1 MILRT
6 MMTATGQ
13 KDLDIQEMK
22 TLPRADIGTDIAG
35 GVEARGIETKT
46 RSHDHHDPILV
57 H

>member
-1 MILRT
+1 
-6 MMTATGQ
+6 MTATGQ